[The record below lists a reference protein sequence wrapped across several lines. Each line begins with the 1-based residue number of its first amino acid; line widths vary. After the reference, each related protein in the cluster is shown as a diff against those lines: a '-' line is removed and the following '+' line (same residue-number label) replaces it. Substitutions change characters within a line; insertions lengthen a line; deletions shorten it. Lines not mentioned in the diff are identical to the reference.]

1 MSDAKASSIARPDR
15 ALVDRAAAFPSATL
29 HEAMGRKG
37 ALPYEIKP
45 IAPKMKVCGPAV
57 TVSCPAMQ
65 NLAIHRAIYMA
76 EPGDVLVVTVGGAYG
91 GGYWGEI
98 MTYAARQRK
107 IAGLVI
113 DGCVRDKALIE
124 SMGFPVFARGL
135 SIRGTLKDEEGCINL
150 PVAIGDVV
158 IAPGDLM
165 VGDEDGLVVVPHL
178 EIRSAIE
185 AAEKREQKE
194 EQFMKELDAG
204 KSTLEILGLK

>member
-1 MSDAKASSIARPDR
+1 MSDGHDTNLPRPDHALIAR
-15 ALVDRAAAFPSATL
+15 AATYPTATL

-37 ALPYEIKP
+37 ALPHEIKP
-45 IAPKMKVCGPAV
+45 IASKMKICGPAV
-57 TVSCPAMQ
+57 TVRCPAMQ
-65 NLAIHRAIYMA
+65 NLAIHRAIYRA
-76 EPGDVLVVTVGGAYG
+76 RPGDVLVVTVSGAYA

-98 MTYAARQRK
+98 MTYAAQQRK

-124 SMGFPVFARGL
+124 SMSFPVFARGL
-135 SIRGTLKDEEGCINL
+135 SIRGTLKDEEGAITE

-158 IAPGDLM
+158 ISPGDLI

-178 EIRSAIE
+178 EIWTAIE
-185 AAEKREQKE
+185 ASEKREQKE
-194 EQFMKELDAG
+194 EQFMKELEAG

>member
-1 MSDAKASSIARPDR
+1 
-15 ALVDRAAAFPSATL
+15 
-29 HEAMGRKG
+29 
-37 ALPYEIKP
+37 
-45 IAPKMKVCGPAV
+45 
-57 TVSCPAMQ
+57 
-65 NLAIHRAIYMA
+65 
-76 EPGDVLVVTVGGAYG
+76 
-91 GGYWGEI
+91 
-98 MTYAARQRK
+98 
-107 IAGLVI
+107 
-113 DGCVRDKALIE
+113 VRDKALIE